1 MIKNERDFADGIARV
16 KVSAPVRLAE
26 GFCNV
31 ERYTLEL
38 EGADGV
44 PVMQTRDIVHV
55 GRVVGVL
62 AIDLD
67 RDEIVLI
74 RQFRLAAHLATG
86 KGDLLEIV
94 AGHVNASEELA
105 TAAERECLEELGVK
119 PTQMVEI
126 LNFMPSPGLVDEH
139 TTMFLASVDASQLPK
154 YAGAAN
160 ESEQTQPIRIGIDA
174 ALMGLSRGMT
184 CNGYLIIALQ
194 WLALN
199 RTNFRHRLRLSA
211 PATKATGLGC

>member
-1 MIKNERDFADGIARV
+1 MKDERDFADGVAWV

-31 ERYTLEL
+31 ERYTLKL
-38 EGADGV
+38 EGVDGA
-44 PVMQTRDIVHV
+44 PIIQTREIVRV
-55 GRVVGVL
+55 GSVVGVL

-94 AGHVNASEELA
+94 AGHVNRGEQPA
-105 TAAERECLEELGVK
+105 TAAKRECLEELGVR

-126 LNFMPSPGLVDEH
+126 FTFMSSPGLLDEH
-139 TTMFLASVDASQLPK
+139 ATMFLASVDASHLPK
-154 YAGAAN
+154 HAGAAN
-160 ESEQTQPIRIGIDA
+160 ETEQTRPIRISIDA
-174 ALMGLSRGMT
+174 ALRGLSQGLT

-199 RTNFRHRLRLSA
+199 RAGVKRMFRPGA
-211 PATKATGLGC
+211 PAT